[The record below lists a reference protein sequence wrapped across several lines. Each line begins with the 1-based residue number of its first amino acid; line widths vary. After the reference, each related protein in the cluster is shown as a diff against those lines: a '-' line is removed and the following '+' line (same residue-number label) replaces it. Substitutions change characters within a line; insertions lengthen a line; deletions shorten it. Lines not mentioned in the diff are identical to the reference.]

1 MEGVVDMNK
10 FKHYGKDVWRQAFTE
25 KTWVEELKKS
35 GLEYT
40 ALPDIEHEIYKYI
53 KDGNERY
60 ALVYY
65 PDIPE
70 DALQEVYIIEK
81 IPDDLSWDNIIEDYR
96 QQSRGYEPMKL
107 PTRARLLYDEA
118 DHRAYEWE
126 KEENPERFTDWRNLQ
141 AGHSDPKQFR
151 LALMSLGTSIEE
163 LKEMDH
169 SDTPEID
176 ELEL

>member
-1 MEGVVDMNK
+1 MEGVMNMNK
-10 FKHYGKDVWRQAFTE
+10 FKHYGKDVWRQASSIRN
-25 KTWVEELKKS
+25 WVKELKES

-40 ALPDIEHEIYKYI
+40 ALPDLEHEVYKYI

-65 PDIPE
+65 PDVPE
-70 DALQEVYIIEK
+70 EALQEVYIIEK

-96 QQSRGYEPMKL
+96 QQSRGYDPMKL

-118 DHRAYEWE
+118 FHRAYEWE
-126 KEENPERFTDWRNLQ
+126 KEDNPDFAKNFWHRP
-141 AGHSDPKQFR
+141 AGYVDPEQFK
-151 LALMSLGTSIEE
+151 LAIMSLGTSIEE
-163 LKEMDH
+163 LREMDH

>member
-1 MEGVVDMNK
+1 MICI
-10 FKHYGKDVWRQAFTE
+10 
-25 KTWVEELKKS
+25 L
-35 GLEYT
+35 
-40 ALPDIEHEIYKYI
+40 DIEHEVYKYT

-126 KEENPERFTDWRNLQ
+126 REDKRNGNSLRSNFGQSKE
-141 AGHSDPKQFR
+141 G
-151 LALMSLGTSIEE
+151 
-163 LKEMDH
+163 
-169 SDTPEID
+169 
-176 ELEL
+176 